1 MKKYSMETIVGIF
14 VVLGLLG
21 VGYMTVNLGNFAFF
35 TDRSYS
41 LFARFSS
48 VAGLRVGSPVEM
60 FGIEVGQVDGLSMD
74 QEEQLAV
81 VQLKIKNG
89 IKVFDDAFAS
99 IKTAGLIGDKYVQL
113 DPGGA
118 GDLLSPGGTILETNA
133 PLDIEELISK
143 YAFGNVEE
151 EE

>member
-21 VGYMTVNLGNFAFF
+21 VGYMTVKLGNFAFF

-41 LFARFSS
+41 LFARFTS

-60 FGIEVGQVDGLSMD
+60 FGIEIGQVKGLSMD

-81 VQLKIKNG
+81 VQLRIKNG

-99 IKTAGLIGDKYVQL
+99 IKTAGLIGDKYIQV

-118 GDLLSPGGTILETNA
+118 GDLLAPGGTILETNA
-133 PLDIEELISK
+133 PLDIGELIGK
-143 YAFGNVEE
+143 YAFGDVGKKE
-151 EE
+151 